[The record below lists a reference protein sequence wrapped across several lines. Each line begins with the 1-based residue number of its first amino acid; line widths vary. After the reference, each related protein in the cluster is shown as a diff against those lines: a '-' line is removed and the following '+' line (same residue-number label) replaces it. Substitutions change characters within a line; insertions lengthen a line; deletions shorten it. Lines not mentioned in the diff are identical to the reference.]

1 MPLFNQ
7 EYKWLSVKPGQMLE
21 GRGGN
26 LAMGLCLIQG
36 GVLVSSCLG
45 NRDELWLGG
54 PLSLRTDFIFNSTLK
69 SFLEIK
75 NSWLW
80 PFSLSFQDF
89 NVDSLHCWH
98 WYFTLEIWR
107 ESFQITNL
115 TNLWNKTVSGDL
127 TREDGR
133 TSWLNLFYFFFS
145 PCTVE

>member
-1 MPLFNQ
+1 MGISKAR
-7 EYKWLSVKPGQMLE
+7 YYVRGE
-21 GRGGN
+21 GGGN

-36 GVLVSSCLG
+36 GVVILLVSSCLG

-80 PFSLSFQDF
+80 PFCLSFQDF

-98 WYFTLEIWR
+98 WNFTLEIFFLIWHQTFHR
-107 ESFQITNL
+107 HI
-115 TNLWNKTVSGDL
+115 G
-127 TREDGR
+127 
-133 TSWLNLFYFFFS
+133 WLNKIHANLKQFEERAS
-145 PCTVE
+145 R